1 MEIKNLKKAS
11 SRIIKAVKNKE
22 KIIIFGDSDLD
33 GVASVI
39 ILKESI
45 KNLGCKD
52 IVVYFSDREKHGYGI
67 NKNTVKEVKK
77 HSPGLFISLD
87 CGIANF
93 KEIKALKKNKFDVIV
108 IDHHEIL
115 DEGLPQADII
125 VDPKQKGD
133 KYPFKQ
139 FANVGLVYKLA
150 QVLLKDKMT
159 DNLKKD
165 FLELAAIATIADMM
179 PQTDDNEEIIIEGLS
194 SLRESWRP
202 GIQAL
207 LSLDSLKCLSITQQ
221 VNKINALLNIRDA
234 ENEYPASF
242 RLLTISNDKEAGE
255 MVEILI
261 EKHAEK
267 RKRIKDIVR
276 QVESRI
282 SKDNIIFEGS
292 SDWEL
297 ILLGIVA
304 SILTQKYQRPVFLY
318 AKNDKESQGSVRAPA
333 GFNVVEAMKG
343 FSKNLITYGGH
354 PKAAGFRIKN
364 KYLEKFKQVL
374 IDYFDLLS

>member
-11 SRIIKAVKNKE
+11 LRIAKAVKNKE

-33 GVASVI
+33 GVSSVI

-45 KNLGCKD
+45 KNLDYKD
-52 IVVYFSDREKHGYGI
+52 VTIYFSDREKHGYGI
-67 NKNTVKEVKK
+67 NKHIVKQVKG
-77 HSPGLFISLD
+77 PGLFISLD

-93 KEIKALKKNKFDVIV
+93 EEVKALKKNKFDVII

-115 DEGLPQADII
+115 DQGLPKADII

-133 KYPFKQ
+133 RYPFKQ

-150 QVLLKDKMT
+150 RVLLKDKLT

-194 SLRESWRP
+194 SLRQSWRP

-207 LSLDSLKCLSITQQ
+207 LSLDSIKGLSITQQ
-221 VNKINALLNIRDA
+221 VNKMNALLNIRDI
-234 ENEYPASF
+234 EHQYPASF
-242 RLLTISNDKEAGE
+242 RLLTISSDEEAGN
-255 MVEILI
+255 MVEVLM
-261 EKHAEK
+261 EKQIEK
-267 RKRIKDIVR
+267 RKKIKDIIR

-304 SILTQKYQRPVFLY
+304 SILVQKYQRPVFLY
-318 AKNDKESQGSVRAPA
+318 AKNDKESQGSIRAPS

-364 KYLEKFKQVL
+364 KYLDKFKQSL
-374 IDYFDLLS
+374 IDYFDSLN